1 MCIRDRVTDLI
12 ENSFEKDR
20 ISMSRTCMTH
30 MELLRD
36 FMFENVYHNRKVKKD
51 EELEKINHILK
62 SLYQYYIENPDQL
75 PEDLRQM
82 VPEFGL
88 EEMVKDHIA
97 GMTERYAVNL
107 YTELFVPKGW
117 K

>member
-1 MCIRDRVTDLI
+1 
-12 ENSFEKDR
+12 
-20 ISMSRTCMTH
+20 MTH

-97 GMTERYAVNL
+97 GMTDRYAVNL